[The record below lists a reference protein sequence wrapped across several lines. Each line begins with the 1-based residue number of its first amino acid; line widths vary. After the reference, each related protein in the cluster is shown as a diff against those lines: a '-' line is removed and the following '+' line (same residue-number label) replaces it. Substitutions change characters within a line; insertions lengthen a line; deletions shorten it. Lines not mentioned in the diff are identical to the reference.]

1 MILTYDSV
9 LGIPVIK
16 SDGINI
22 NTKNNI
28 NNSTNS
34 TTLSQPMNPMN
45 PINSFNSNNWNM
57 NMGGS
62 AMLLLVAIILLFVL
76 LFSNLGESNNI
87 NDSDSGNGSTN
98 ILTILLGGVILVVIL
113 LNGFQYFFN
122 INLTAQLTNLFTVT
136 PSLDI
141 TVEQTDVDEIPP
153 VPEIEIKKQVFH
165 IPGNNY
171 TYDNADALCKAYGSR
186 LATYDEIEQSYNN
199 GAEWCSYGWSDKQL
213 ALFPTQ
219 KDTWNYLQT
228 VKGHENDCGRAG
240 INGGYIANENVKFGA
255 NCFGYKP
262 KITDTELEMMQTT
275 PLYPKT
281 LKDIKEEKRVDYWR
295 RKIPEILV
303 SPFNKNVWSLL

>member
-1 MILTYDSV
+1 MLLSFDSI
-9 LGIPVIK
+9 LGIPTIQ
-16 SDGINI
+16 DGGI
-22 NTKNNI
+22 NTKNGNGR
-28 NNSTNS
+28 NS
-34 TTLSQPMNPMN
+34 MG
-45 PINSFNSNNWNM
+45 M
-57 NMGGS
+57 NMGVP
-62 AMLLLVAIILLFVL
+62 AILLLAVIIILFVL
-76 LFSNLGESNNI
+76 LFANLGK
-87 NDSDSGNGSTN
+87 NDTTSSVSGSGSASSSN
-98 ILTILLGGVILVVIL
+98 ILTILLGGVVLVVIL

-122 INLTAQLTNLFTVT
+122 VNLTARLNNLFTDT
-136 PSLDI
+136 PSLDL
-141 TVEQTDVDEIPP
+141 VVDQPMSQEIAP

-171 TYDNADALCKAYGSR
+171 TYDNADSLCKAYGSR
-186 LATYDEIEQSYNN
+186 LATYSEVEDSYKN
-199 GAEWCSYGWSDKQL
+199 GAEWCSYGWSDRQL

-219 KDTWNYLQT
+219 KDTWNHLQT
-228 VKGHENDCGRAG
+228 VEGHENDCGRAG

-262 KITDTELEMMQTT
+262 KITDTELDMMQTT